1 MSRIFWDT
9 HLFLYLF
16 EDTPRLGSKV
26 ATLRRRML
34 ARHDQLFT
42 SALTW
47 GELLVKPI
55 EAHDAA
61 LVEAYER
68 AVTLGASIVSIDQ
81 HVARRFAEIR
91 QQATVGPA
99 DALQLAAAA
108 QIGVDLFV
116 AHDDRLAGLVVPGVQ
131 FINSLDLVQL

>member
-16 EDTPRLGSKV
+16 EDTPRLGLRV
-26 ATLRRRML
+26 TALRRRML

-42 SALTW
+42 STLTW

-55 EAHDAA
+55 EARDDA
-61 LVEAYER
+61 LLKRYER
-68 AVTLGASIVSIDQ
+68 AVMLGASIVSIDQ
-81 HVARRFAEIR
+81 HVATRFAEIR
-91 QQATVGPA
+91 QQADIRPA

-108 QIGVDLFV
+108 QVGVDLFV
-116 AHDDRLAGLVVPGVQ
+116 AHDDRLDGILVPGVQ
-131 FINSLDLVQL
+131 FISSLDAVKL